1 MSEALNAAR
10 ESLRKAEADF
20 DRNEEYQKYRALR
33 SERRDQITEQWL
45 KLAAIENGINPWAS
59 NQTTAV
65 DR

>member
-20 DRNEEYQKYRALR
+20 ERNEDCRNYPRMRQ
-33 SERRDQITEQWL
+33 ERRDALTEQWL
-45 KLAAIENGINPWAS
+45 KLAAIDNGINPWAS

-65 DR
+65 DQ